1 MSGYRGRTGPNFSE
15 YLNNLNTLASPYDQE
30 QFPPEELDISQDL
43 AMFTNT
49 DFTHFDIPP
58 LPEDGSFNF
67 DLSDSKTNPNN
78 VKYEELLS
86 GSSPTQNYQSSN
98 IDTSAGDSSHYYG
111 TYNTPIQPA
120 PIPGFNNL
128 DSHTSSG
135 ASTTTGPQATR
146 RKGDAVDANALSS
159 EEKSRLAAEEDKR
172 RRNTAASA
180 RFRVKKKQRE
190 QALEKTVK
198 EVQEKNAKLEAKVNQ
213 LEMENKWLKDL
224 ITEKNGMQ
232 SKEEMAAAYQQYRKE
247 SEERELKLKEH
258 TTGVG
263 TD

>member
-15 YLNNLNTLASPYDQE
+15 YLTNLNTLATPYEQE
-30 QFPPEELDISQDL
+30 QFQPEDLDISQDL

-58 LPEDGSFNF
+58 LPADASFNF
-67 DLSDSKTNPNN
+67 DLNESKNNPNN

-86 GSSPTQNYQSSN
+86 AQSPVQNFQPSS
-98 IDTSAGDSSHYYG
+98 IDTSAAESSHYYS
-111 TYNTPIQPA
+111 TYNAPIQPA
-120 PIPGFNNL
+120 PAPGFGHVE
-128 DSHTSSG
+128 SHTSPTASSVSG
-135 ASTTTGPQATR
+135 AHNAK
-146 RKGDAVDANALSS
+146 RKGEQTDPNAMSPD
-159 EEKSRLAAEEDKR
+159 EKSRLAAEEDKR

-190 QALEKTVK
+190 QSLETTVK
-198 EVQEKNAKLEAKVNQ
+198 EVQAKNSKLEVKVTQ
-213 LEMENKWLKDL
+213 LELENKWLKDL
-224 ITEKNGMQ
+224 ITEKNGIS

-247 SEERELKLKEH
+247 SEERDVKAGEH

-263 TD
+263 TK

>member
-1 MSGYRGRTGPNFSE
+1 MSTYRGRTGPNFSE
-15 YLNNLNTLASPYDQE
+15 YLSTLNTLTSPYERE
-30 QFPPEELDISQDL
+30 QYPPEELDLTQDL

-67 DLSDSKTNPNN
+67 ELNEHKSNPN
-78 VKYEELLS
+78 VKYEDLLS
-86 GSSPTQNYQSSN
+86 GSESAQNYHPPN
-98 IDTSAGDSSHYYG
+98 IDTSAAESSHYYS

-120 PIPGFNNL
+120 PAAGFNNA
-128 DSHTSSG
+128 DTHGSPSS
-135 ASTTTGPQATR
+135 STTGPAHAPR
-146 RKGDAVDANALSS
+146 RKGELVESNAMSP
-159 EEKSRLAAEEDKR
+159 EEKSRVAAEEDKR

-190 QALEKTVK
+190 QALERTVK
-198 EVQEKNAKLEAKVNQ
+198 DIQDRNAKLEAKVSQ
-213 LEMENKWLKDL
+213 LEVENKWLKDL

-232 SKEEMAAAYQQYRKE
+232 SKEEMAAAYQEFRKE
-247 SEERELKLKEH
+247 SEERELKSTEH

>member
-15 YLNNLNTLASPYDQE
+15 YLNNLNTLAAPYDQE
-30 QFPPEELDISQDL
+30 QFPAEELDISQDL

-49 DFTHFDIPP
+49 DFTHFDIPA
-58 LPEDGSFNF
+58 LPDDGSFNF
-67 DLSDSKTNPNN
+67 DLGDSKTNPNN

-86 GSSPTQNYQSSN
+86 GSSPAQNYQPPN
-98 IDTSAGDSSHYYG
+98 IDTSAGDSSHFYA

-120 PIPGFNNL
+120 PVPGFNNL
-128 DSHTSSG
+128 DSHTSPGS
-135 ASTTTGPQATR
+135 STVTGPQGAR
-146 RKGDAVDANALSS
+146 RKGDGADANALSP
-159 EEKSRLAAEEDKR
+159 EEKSRMAAEEDKR

-190 QALEKTVK
+190 QALERTVK